1 MSLVYVGVIQ
11 WIVVVRVV
19 RIKFVGAFF
28 LRLIAQIYSF
38 FSPAKQAGGY
48 TLSPVVWLDSK
59 RHLAF

>member
-38 FSPAKQAGGY
+38 FS
-48 TLSPVVWLDSK
+48 
-59 RHLAF
+59 LAVNGVRVQLCDVTKYGL